1 MLHGLAEDVLKH
13 KDLEAI
19 RGRVQLIFT
28 SPPFPLNTKKK
39 YGNLQGEEYLQWL
52 TSFGSLF
59 RELLTPDGSIVI
71 ELGNSWEPGLPT
83 MSTLGLKALLRFQ
96 EENNLHLCQEF
107 ICHNP
112 ARLPSPAQWVTIER
126 IRLKDSFTRLWWL
139 SPSPRPKANNKNV
152 LKEYSAAMQRLLKTK
167 QFNAGIPANSIEA
180 EINKFAPEQVSRFF
194 LFDGELLQEY
204 EELLIE
210 GSEQG
215 KKIKEAIEQAL
226 GVPALIN
233 GRDDLQILRKQAQK
247 EQAKEAAT
255 VKGLESVVEQ
265 FSKWSG
271 KRDVFDN
278 DLIILKEKHA
288 ELKEE
293 RQVLEDEISASQA
306 LLEQKGELDAKL
318 ARRSEIAKELKDKN
332 ALKLDLAGEA
342 WRDMLRPK
350 IMEKKATLQKLQE
363 EATRHIS
370 QRAKLQFHI
379 QHLQD
384 HMAVAT

>member
-1 MLHGLAEDVLKH
+1 MSTNKGPAAVFPNFPASTAYATERGLMLHGLAENVLKH
-13 KDLEAI
+13 KDFDAI

-59 RELLTPDGSIVI
+59 RELLTPEGSIVI

-167 QFNAGIPANSIEA
+167 QFNAGKRPSEHSISEESFAVDNGGAIPPNVLTISNTSAND
-180 EINKFAPEQVSRFF
+180 PY
-194 LFDGELLQEY
+194 QEY
-204 EELLIE
+204 CRDNQIE
-210 GSEQG
+210 FHPARMPFDLPEFFINFLTDADDIILDPFAGSNTTGAAAE
-215 KKIKEAIEQAL
+215 KLNRYWIAVEPTPHYIKGSL
-226 GVPALIN
+226 GRFNQDRI
-233 GRDDLQILRKQAQK
+233 QII
-247 EQAKEAAT
+247 
-255 VKGLESVVEQ
+255 
-265 FSKWSG
+265 
-271 KRDVFDN
+271 DN
-278 DLIILKEKHA
+278 DLLPS
-288 ELKEE
+288 
-293 RQVLEDEISASQA
+293 RDEI
-306 LLEQKGELDAKL
+306 E
-318 ARRSEIAKELKDKN
+318 N
-332 ALKLDLAGEA
+332 
-342 WRDMLRPK
+342 
-350 IMEKKATLQKLQE
+350 
-363 EATRHIS
+363 
-370 QRAKLQFHI
+370 
-379 QHLQD
+379 
-384 HMAVAT
+384 